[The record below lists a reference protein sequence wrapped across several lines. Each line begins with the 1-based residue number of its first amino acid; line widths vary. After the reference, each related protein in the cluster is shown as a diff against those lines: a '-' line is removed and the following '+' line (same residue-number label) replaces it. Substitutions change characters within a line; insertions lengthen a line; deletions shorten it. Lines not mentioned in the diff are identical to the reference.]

1 MQGYALWNKQD
12 PIITPIG
19 EVFSAEEWMERY
31 PVARLD
37 SIDIVCQAGE
47 INGGFFGTLGSLVDS
62 YEAQGCDFSLC
73 NTAQE
78 KIDAINDFD
87 KQLKIAAE
95 NKVSDKTLTATS
107 LASIAASMEYQNMMT
122 LDDVEA

>member
-73 NTAQE
+73 GTAQE

>member
-73 NTAQE
+73 GTAQE

-87 KQLKIAAE
+87 EQLKIAAE
-95 NKVSDKTLTATS
+95 NKISDKTLTATS